1 MFCTFAITSLF
12 AVNAQNAL
20 RGLYGPR
27 SSNMDT
33 QDVDNNLSAGKAVD
47 NKMFF
52 WPIWTKSDAPLP
64 EGAKNTPSK
73 KLFFPGWLR
82 PFRPSPQDAEKGD
95 AEQNIILLTPLPS
108 GRVLNTLSEG
118 KAVDNKMVP
127 LPIWPKSDAP
137 LPQDVEASLAEGKDV

>member
-33 QDVDNNLSAGKAVD
+33 QDVDNNLSEGKAVDNKMFFWPIWTARSNISDIALPEGAERMLAEGKDVD

-52 WPIWTKSDAPLP
+52 WPIWTKSDAP
-64 EGAKNTPSK
+64 T
-73 KLFFPGWLR
+73 
-82 PFRPSPQDAEKGD
+82 PQDMD
-95 AEQNIILLTPLPS
+95 RI
-108 GRVLNTLSEG
+108 
-118 KAVDNKMVP
+118 
-127 LPIWPKSDAP
+127 
-137 LPQDVEASLAEGKDV
+137 LAEGKDVDNKMFFWPIWTKSDTPLPEGAERILAE

>member
-33 QDVDNNLSAGKAVD
+33 QDVDNNLSEGKAVD

-64 EGAKNTPSK
+64 EGA
-73 KLFFPGWLR
+73 
-82 PFRPSPQDAEKGD
+82 EK
-95 AEQNIILLTPLPS
+95 I
-108 GRVLNTLSEG
+108 
-118 KAVDNKMVP
+118 
-127 LPIWPKSDAP
+127 
-137 LPQDVEASLAEGKDV
+137 LAEGKDVDNKMFFWPIWTKSDARTPEGAMEIHLQNS